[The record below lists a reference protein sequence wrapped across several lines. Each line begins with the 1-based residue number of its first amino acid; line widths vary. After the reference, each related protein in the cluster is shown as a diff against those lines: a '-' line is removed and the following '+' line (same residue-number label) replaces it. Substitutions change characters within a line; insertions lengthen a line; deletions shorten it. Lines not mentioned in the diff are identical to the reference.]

1 MSLWLAS
8 QLHFF
13 SQASVALLRG
23 HTRDTRTKQMCT
35 HEWEWVSRA
44 LTVDQERLAEISSN
58 ARNTWQMKDYQR
70 DNSNKHDVLCKNKH
84 PPPPIPSGW
93 KPRLKKVMTRRST
106 RTHYSSSSCRKAQC
120 TPLSAWKMD
129 STAPENPLELIVAAF
144 ERILTLT
151 RHQVWLARLLV
162 NLLVLSNSYY
172 KDGVC
177 CQRFY

>member
-84 PPPPIPSGW
+84 PPPQSLQGENQGW
-93 KPRLKKVMTRRST
+93 RRWWPGAAPGHTIAHQAAERHNAHLSVPGKWIILHLK
-106 RTHYSSSSCRKAQC
+106 THWSLLLL
-120 TPLSAWKMD
+120 PLKG
-129 STAPENPLELIVAAF
+129 F
-144 ERILTLT
+144 
-151 RHQVWLARLLV
+151 
-162 NLLVLSNSYY
+162 
-172 KDGVC
+172 
-177 CQRFY
+177 